1 KALYL
6 AGDPKRTVAQFDS
19 SKAAN
24 PESLEWNDN
33 TLNISKNETLRWNW
47 DNFLNYKNNFNEHN
61 VDVTLGFSSE
71 ETGIGQNFSGTAYDV
86 PEKEQYWSLDLADDD
101 YKKTVNQVYYTTN
114 TLLSYFGRV
123 QYNYDHRYYFTG
135 TLRRD
140 GSSKFASN
148 EDYYDIFPSVGLAWT
163 ISNEGFM
170 ADNEVFDFLKFRAS
184 WGKLRNQNVRF
195 KTTKIFTSTGSSNQN
210 YVFGPDQTLRFGA
223 SVGAPARDISW
234 EVVEEWNIGL
244 DAEFLESRLSVT
256 ADAYQKTTEN
266 LILNI
271 TPLPNSPFSGTFFDV
286 AGEVV
291 NKGLELAL
299 NWEDELNDDFSYSIG
314 GTFSYNTNEVT
325 DVVPGYDGQTG
336 GNISSDDPAKRL
348 KNGEPL
354 GSWWLYEVVGVWQD
368 STQIVNNPSLGG
380 AEPGHL
386 RYADNNDD
394 GVIDE
399 RDKRY
404 FGSY

>member
-1 KALYL
+1 TYMLGPGDVGGRLNTHGNPLTAINLGEEKKQTLFLQGNISAILNFTDNLKFTSRLGATKFYSKSRGFTPDKALYL

-184 WGKLRNQNVRF
+184 WG
-195 KTTKIFTSTGSSNQN
+195 
-210 YVFGPDQTLRFGA
+210 
-223 SVGAPARDISW
+223 
-234 EVVEEWNIGL
+234 
-244 DAEFLESRLSVT
+244 
-256 ADAYQKTTEN
+256 
-266 LILNI
+266 
-271 TPLPNSPFSGTFFDV
+271 
-286 AGEVV
+286 
-291 NKGLELAL
+291 
-299 NWEDELNDDFSYSIG
+299 
-314 GTFSYNTNEVT
+314 
-325 DVVPGYDGQTG
+325 
-336 GNISSDDPAKRL
+336 
-348 KNGEPL
+348 
-354 GSWWLYEVVGVWQD
+354 
-368 STQIVNNPSLGG
+368 
-380 AEPGHL
+380 
-386 RYADNNDD
+386 
-394 GVIDE
+394 
-399 RDKRY
+399 
-404 FGSY
+404 